1 MSSESARGDGEA
13 YLFVCTEAPFFF
25 CPAGTTSEEG
35 VIFVY
40 AVFNK
45 PVSAVEST
53 VYITAIFKQHALRIL
68 HKYLPLYRDADRRDM
83 LAQVRGAYFTVCV
96 SFQHRSWYIVTYT
109 VTHSSVRAFF
119 ISWNNLV
126 FQVICQ
132 IKPQEGGE
140 KETFISVIT
149 SS

>member
-1 MSSESARGDGEA
+1 MSSESARGDVEV
-13 YLFVCTEAPFFF
+13 YLFVCTEALFFF
-25 CPAGTTSEEG
+25 FSFSLSPAGTTSEEG

-83 LAQVRGAYFTVCV
+83 LAQVRGAHFTVC
-96 SFQHRSWYIVTYT
+96 
-109 VTHSSVRAFF
+109 
-119 ISWNNLV
+119 L
-126 FQVICQ
+126 
-132 IKPQEGGE
+132 
-140 KETFISVIT
+140 
-149 SS
+149 

>member
-1 MSSESARGDGEA
+1 MDCGSVS
-13 YLFVCTEAPFFF
+13 

-40 AVFNK
+40 GVFNK

-83 LAQVRGAYFTVCV
+83 LAQVRGVNSQ
-96 SFQHRSWYIVTYT
+96 SFQ
-109 VTHSSVRAFF
+109 
-119 ISWNNLV
+119 
-126 FQVICQ
+126 FQRCTI
-132 IKPQEGGE
+132 E
-140 KETFISVIT
+140 
-149 SS
+149 